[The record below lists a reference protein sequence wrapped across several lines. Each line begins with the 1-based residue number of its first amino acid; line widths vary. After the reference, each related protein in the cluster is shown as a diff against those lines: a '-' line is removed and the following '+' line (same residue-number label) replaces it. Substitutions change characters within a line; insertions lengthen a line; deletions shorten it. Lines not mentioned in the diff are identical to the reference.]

1 MNFIEGRLERG
12 IVAMAGYQLNRPEN
26 TNGDA
31 RNVICGIRPEDLELC
46 EAGNPEGVDADR
58 KLTIW
63 GCG

>member
-1 MNFIEGRLERG
+1 
-12 IVAMAGYQLNRPEN
+12 MAGYQLNRPEN